1 MRRKSHKTTNDKVT
15 LNVLGRRNDTSI
27 VQTDN
32 MYMRVA
38 RLKKGCKDVR
48 IKGTFTTI
56 MSPVITGKFSTR

>member
-32 MYMRVA
+32 MYMRAA
-38 RLKKGCKDVR
+38 RLKKGAKMFVL
-48 IKGTFTTI
+48 KAHLQL
-56 MSPVITGKFSTR
+56 